1 MLNKILKLIF
11 CLFIFSS
18 PAYSVVDESLD
29 EVKKTKLKHYQGEI
43 LADEI
48 IKLDDTIDGDTVEGV
63 DFFDD
68 DKLDFKLFTEY
79 TFAKRRVLNLK
90 MALLMNFQGN

>member
-29 EVKKTKLKHYQGEI
+29 EVKKPKLKHYQGEI

-63 DFFDD
+63 DF
-68 DKLDFKLFTEY
+68 LTM
-79 TFAKRRVLNLK
+79 TN
-90 MALLMNFQGN
+90 